1 LSLTILLSIKPKYAN
16 EILNG
21 VKEYELRKGVV
32 FKPGCRVVL
41 YASSPLKAVVGQFT
55 AGRVYTGKPDEV
67 VSFVRTTRPRGVS
80 EEDIS
85 YITGK
90 KCRVSAIEVTNP
102 VRYTR
107 IIPLSELRK
116 CGLQNPPRSYIVLK
130 RGNPVHEAILGLIES
145 LGF

>member
-1 LSLTILLSIKPKYAN
+1 LFLTILLSIKPKYAD

-32 FKPGCRVVL
+32 FKSGCKIIL
-41 YASSPLKAVVGQFT
+41 YASTPLKAIVGQFT
-55 AGRVYTGKPDEV
+55 AGRVYTGKPDEIMN
-67 VSFVRTTRPRGVS
+67 FVKTTRPRGVS
-80 EEDIS
+80 EEDIL

-102 VRYTR
+102 MRYTR
-107 IIPLSELRK
+107 IVPLSELRK
-116 CGLQNPPRSYIVLK
+116 YGLRNPPRSYIVFK
-130 RGNPVHEAILGLIES
+130 QGNPVHEAILRLIES